1 MPDSRGA
8 AFAARL
14 ESAADTLLAEVSAL
28 SAALISWKPAPDVWS
43 VMEILCHVAEFVPYW
58 TVQTTQ
64 VASRPDEEW
73 GRTHTDAA
81 RLAAVARADS
91 RTLEDVTNEI
101 HAAVRN
107 SADTLRAMT
116 DTSFETPAM
125 SRNPRWGLKPA
136 AFIVEHLLVEHV
148 DKHIGQVRR
157 NVSQFGERFPTA

>member
-1 MPDSRGA
+1 MTDSRGA
-8 AFAARL
+8 VFAARL
-14 ESAADTLLAEVSAL
+14 ESATDTLLAEVSAL
-28 SAALISWKPAPDVWS
+28 SAGLIAWKPAPDVWS

-58 TVQTTQ
+58 TEQTRQ
-64 VASRPDEEW
+64 VAAHPDEAW

-91 RTLEDVTNEI
+91 RTVEEVTNEI
-101 HAAVRN
+101 RATVQN

-116 DTSFETPAM
+116 DTSFETEAM

-148 DKHIGQVRR
+148 EKHIGQVRR
-157 NVSQFGERFPTA
+157 NVSQFRERFPTT